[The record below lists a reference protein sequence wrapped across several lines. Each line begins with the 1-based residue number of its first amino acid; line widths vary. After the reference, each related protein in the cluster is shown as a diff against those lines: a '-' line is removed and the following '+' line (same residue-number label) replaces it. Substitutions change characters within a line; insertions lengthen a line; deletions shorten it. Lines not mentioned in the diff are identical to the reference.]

1 MLPSLR
7 TGGVRHF
14 ARVHDKERSVDSI
27 SSAPPSDASNE
38 GSGLRIDAGTIGSAA
53 AEAQVTPGQLRLL
66 AVASVARHNG
76 VDLHVADYRQVAG
89 EEVPSPASLAGWAR
103 DQGLWAKA
111 ERVKWKHLFR
121 LQGNANPPL
130 PVVLLFNDGS
140 AALMIGT
147 DAAKGVIWVRDP
159 RSSSNDTAIP
169 VDELRLSQSWAGE
182 VLLVRRIRAES
193 EADRPFSL
201 GWLMG
206 LVAHEKGSLRDIC
219 IGSVTLSALTIVP
232 PLLVMTV
239 VDRVVTHHSIST
251 LVLLSVILGITALYE
266 TLLGY
271 ARRELVQV
279 VSTRVDSKL
288 NVHIFDRLL
297 GLPLDYF
304 EKNPAGQT
312 NYRLSQIWK
321 IREFLTGKLMGT
333 FLDMF
338 TLVFLLPFLFWM
350 EPTLAWIVLVCA
362 ALIAFVILAFLPAL
376 RKLMGKL
383 TAAEANKGS
392 TMVETVHGIRTVKSL
407 ALEPQRRAEWDERNA
422 IAGDLKLRVGRLANW
437 PQTIINPIEGFISR
451 GIIMIG
457 AYIALS
463 DTTGIAVGGLV
474 AFMMLGSRV
483 TQPLVGLARLIE
495 DFEDVRASIAQVA
508 MVLNNPSETKAM
520 QGGLRPRFAGAVTFD
535 DLTFTYPGAKMPAL
549 EKVSFD
555 IKAGTMLGVV
565 GRSGSGKSTLTRLL
579 QGINREYNGFLK
591 IDGVELR
598 EINLTHLRRS
608 FGVVLQDNFLFRGT
622 VRDNI
627 TAGRPGLTLDDV
639 IRAARLAGAEEFI
652 ERLPAGYDT
661 WIEEGSANLSG
672 GQRQRLAI
680 ARAVIADPRIMIL
693 DEATSALDPESEAL
707 VNANLTRLGKGRT
720 MVIVSHRLSSLIDCD
735 MILVMDRGRVVDIAP
750 HRTLLERC
758 VIYRTLWAQQNRHLD
773 GNMGRQTPLVPVLA
787 QGD

>member
-1 MLPSLR
+1 MDGL
-7 TGGVRHF
+7 G
-14 ARVHDKERSVDSI
+14 A
-27 SSAPPSDASNE
+27 ASPGIAAE
-38 GSGLRIDAGTIGSAA
+38 DMAGTHTTARLAA
-53 AEAQVTPGQLRLL
+53 L
-66 AVASVARHNG
+66 VAVARHHG
-76 VDLHVADYRQVAG
+76 IDLRVEDFRPAVG
-89 EEVPSPASLAGWAR
+89 EDVPSPASLATWAR

-111 ERVKWKHLFR
+111 ERVRWKQLLK
-121 LQGNANPPL
+121 LQGAANPPP
-130 PVVLLFNDGS
+130 PVVLLFRDGS
-140 AALMIGT
+140 AGLMVAA
-147 DAAKGVIWVRDP
+147 DASKDVVWLQEPGGGGQPV
-159 RSSSNDTAIP
+159 P
-169 VDELRLSQSWAGE
+169 VDGLRLAALWGGE
-182 VLLVRRIRAES
+182 VILVRKLRAES
-193 EADRPFSL
+193 EAERPFSL
-201 GWLMG
+201 GWLLG
-206 LVAHEKGSLRDIC
+206 LVAHEKGVLRDIC
-219 IGSVTLSALTIVP
+219 VGSVALSALTIVP

-239 VDRVVTHHSIST
+239 VDRVVTHHSMST
-251 LVLLSVILGITALYE
+251 LVLLSVILAITAAYE
-266 TLLGY
+266 TGLGY

-279 VSTRVDSKL
+279 VSTRVDAKL
-288 NVHIFDRLL
+288 NMHIFDRLL

-312 NYRLSQIWK
+312 NYRLMQVWK

-350 EPTLAWIVLVCA
+350 QATLAWIVLVCA
-362 ALIAFVILAFLPAL
+362 GVIAAVILAFLPAL

-407 ALEPQRRAEWDERNA
+407 ALEPQRRAEWDERTA
-422 IAGDLKLRVGRLANW
+422 VAGALKLQVGRLANW
-437 PQTIINPIEGFISR
+437 PQTIINPIEGFIQR

-457 AYIALS
+457 AYIAMS
-463 DTTGIAVGGLV
+463 DNTGIAVGGLV

-495 DFEDVRASIAQVA
+495 DFEDVRASIGQVA
-508 MVLNNPSETKAM
+508 LVLNNPTETRAM
-520 QGGLRPRFAGAVTFD
+520 QGGMRPKFAGAISFEE
-535 DLTFTYPGAKMPAL
+535 LSFTYPGSANPAL

-555 IKAGTMLGVV
+555 LPAGTMLGVV

-579 QGINREYNGFLK
+579 QGINREYSGFLK
-591 IDGVELR
+591 IDGIELR

-627 TAGRPGLTLDDV
+627 TAGRPGLTLIDV
-639 IRAARLAGAEEFI
+639 VRAARLAGAEEFI
-652 ERLPAGYDT
+652 ERLPGGYDT

-735 MILVMDRGRVVDIAP
+735 LILVMDRGKVVDMAP
-750 HRTLLERC
+750 HATLLERC
-758 VIYRTLWAQQNRHLD
+758 SIYRMLWAQQNRHLN
-773 GNMGRQTPLVPVLA
+773 GGMGRSIVPVAAPVAMPVGA